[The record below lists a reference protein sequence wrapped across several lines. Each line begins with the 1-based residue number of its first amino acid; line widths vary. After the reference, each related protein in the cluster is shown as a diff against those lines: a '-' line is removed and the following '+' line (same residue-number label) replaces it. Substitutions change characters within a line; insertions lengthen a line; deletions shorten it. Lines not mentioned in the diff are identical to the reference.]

1 MIDALSSVLLVVT
14 AIYISFTD
22 IVSHRIPNRS
32 LLLLIIALT
41 NQMNQIPLE
50 MTALVLLLIWG
61 AGLLAR
67 VGMGD
72 LKLLSILT
80 TLQGQILV
88 NPMAWIFFSVVAA
101 LSILI
106 HVGVRRSFQG
116 DIALAPAILIPFT
129 SLYLAF

>member
-1 MIDALSSVLLVVT
+1 MLEALSSILLVST

-22 IVSHRIPNRS
+22 IDSHRIPNRS
-32 LLLLIIALT
+32 LLLLIFALV
-41 NQMNQIPLE
+41 NQMNQIPME
-50 MTALVLLLIWG
+50 MLALVLLLLW
-61 AGLLAR
+61 AVGLLAR

-72 LKLLSILT
+72 LKLLTILT

-88 NPMAWIFFSVVAA
+88 NPMAWIFFSALAA

-106 HVGVRRSFQG
+106 HIGVRRSLQG
-116 DIALAPAILIPFT
+116 EIALAPAILIPFT

>member
-1 MIDALSSVLLVVT
+1 
-14 AIYISFTD
+14 
-22 IVSHRIPNRS
+22 
-32 LLLLIIALT
+32 
-41 NQMNQIPLE
+41 MNQIPLE
-50 MTALVLLLIWG
+50 MMALVLLLIWG

-67 VGMGD
+67 IGMGD
-72 LKLLSILT
+72 LKLLTILT

-88 NPMAWIFFSVVAA
+88 NPMAWIFFSALAA

-106 HVGVRRSFQG
+106 HIGVRRSLQG

>member
-1 MIDALSSVLLVVT
+1 MIEALSSVLLVGT

-41 NQMNQIPLE
+41 NQMNQTPLE

-88 NPMAWIFFSVVAA
+88 NPIAWIFFSVVAA

-116 DIALAPAILIPFT
+116 DIALAPAILIPFI